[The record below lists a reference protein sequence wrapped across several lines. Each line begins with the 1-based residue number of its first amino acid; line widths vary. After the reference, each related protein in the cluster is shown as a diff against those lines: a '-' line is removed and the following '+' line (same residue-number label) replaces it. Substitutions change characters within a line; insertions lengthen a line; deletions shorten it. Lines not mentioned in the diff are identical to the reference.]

1 LDWNEIEIE
10 CIKVKKQ
17 NRGFIGQLWVKQAR
31 FSRKFVQSSCT
42 AVYVSGGLFRR
53 ASFLTSTE

>member
-1 LDWNEIEIE
+1 MDWNEIEIE

-17 NRGFIGQLWVKQAR
+17 NRGFIGQLWVKPAR

-53 ASFLTSTE
+53 ASF